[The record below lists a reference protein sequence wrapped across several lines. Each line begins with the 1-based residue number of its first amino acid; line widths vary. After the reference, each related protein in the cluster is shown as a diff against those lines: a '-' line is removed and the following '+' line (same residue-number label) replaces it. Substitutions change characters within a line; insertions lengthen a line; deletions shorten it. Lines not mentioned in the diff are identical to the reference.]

1 MKTIPDNVLARDSST
16 PRKCSCSMFKAMK
29 TPLIAGLI
37 CCVFLAWSVY
47 RLQTED
53 EAYDKGVWFEEH
65 GNPEQAFLWFQRAA
79 SEGDLDGKDMLGYC
93 YGKGMGTARNYR
105 KALTLFQETARAG
118 SAVGAFNLA
127 IAYESGHGT
136 PRDMNQAFFWY
147 RKSAERGDPDA
158 MYELAQCYRTG
169 SGIAENPALA
179 RRWMRKAAA
188 EDQPEALYALGVE
201 YLEKGDAAQAVSFF
215 RRAAAGD
222 SIAAQYQLGLCCEKG
237 KGTERSLSSAVKWY
251 KAAAE
256 GDDVSA
262 LLKLSELYAAGT
274 GVPQNADRAAEL
286 RRRAEAERAHEAQSR
301 EDFSTFFDQVRAAI
315 EKRDDAEALRRF
327 RWFYREW
334 SEYHSWL
341 DEWSRW
347 EKLFAAN
354 PEARA
359 FLTEAVR
366 KLQAAVL
373 EGDCSA
379 KAVNGILEI
388 NRFLQRDDDTV
399 AFYRELLKR
408 HPKKAKRYWTAD
420 YLILFLEKNQFETAA
435 ELTDPE
441 REFDTQVK
449 IYRGLTSLG
458 DRESAPQTEARFKQV
473 SGALATLL
481 RQSGKNKEAD
491 RLEQRARE
499 IVKAGRAQFPDKVR
513 QPLLQPAE

>member
-1 MKTIPDNVLARDSST
+1 MKLFQALQT
-16 PRKCSCSMFKAMK
+16 MK
-29 TPLIAGLI
+29 VPLLVGLV
-37 CCVFLAWSVY
+37 CCVLLAWSIY

-65 GNPEQAFLWFQRAA
+65 GDPEQACHWFQRAA
-79 SEGDLDGKDMLGYC
+79 REGDLDGKDMLGYC
-93 YGKGMGTARNYR
+93 YIKGMGTARNYR
-105 KALTLFQETARAG
+105 KALALFQETARAG

-169 SGIAENPALA
+169 SGTAEDPALA

-188 EDQPEALYALGVE
+188 ENQPDALHALGME
-201 YLEKGDAAQAVSFF
+201 CLEKGDAAQAVSFF
-215 RRAAAGD
+215 RRAAAGG
-222 SIAAQYQLGLCCEKG
+222 SAAAQYQLGRCSEDG
-237 KGTERSLSSAVKWY
+237 KGTERSLASAVQWY
-251 KAAAE
+251 EAAAKDE
-256 GDDVSA
+256 NVPA

-274 GVPQNADRAAEL
+274 GVPQDANRAAEL
-286 RRRAEAERAHEAQSR
+286 RRRAEEVREYEEQSL
-301 EDFSTFFDQVRAAI
+301 EDFSTFFDRVHAAI
-315 EKRDDAEALRRF
+315 ENRDDAEALRRF
-327 RWFYREW
+327 RRLYREW

-347 EKLFAAN
+347 EKLFTTH

-366 KLQAAVL
+366 KLQADVL
-373 EGDCSA
+373 AGDCSA
-379 KAVNGILEI
+379 KAVNGILAI

-399 AFYRELLKR
+399 AFYRELFKC
-408 HPKKAKRYWTAD
+408 HPQQAKRYWTAD
-420 YLILFLEKNQFETAA
+420 YLLLFLEKKQFETAA

-441 REFDTQVK
+441 REFDTQVQL
-449 IYRGLTSLG
+449 YRKLTSLG
-458 DRESAPQTEARFKQV
+458 DRGSAPQTEARFKQV
-473 SGALATLL
+473 SEALATLL
-481 RQSGKNKEAD
+481 RHSGKTGEAD

-499 IVKAGRAQFPDKVR
+499 MVKTSRAQFPDKVR
-513 QPLLQPAE
+513 